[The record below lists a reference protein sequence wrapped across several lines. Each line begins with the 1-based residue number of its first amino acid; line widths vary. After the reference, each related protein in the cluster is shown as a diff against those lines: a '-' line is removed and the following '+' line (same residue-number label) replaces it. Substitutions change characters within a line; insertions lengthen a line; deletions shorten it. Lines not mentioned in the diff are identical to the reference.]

1 MSKTDDLNQKNLL
14 LQEIS
19 RFESLEHLVLDSESN
34 ANISY
39 LFADNLSM
47 IGNNCSKIQ
56 SLVLKIPGIQPSVT
70 SDLFK
75 SLGHF
80 NTLKKL
86 DLNTCEILDNNNNNN
101 NQLNESISVL
111 TFGNCE

>member
-1 MSKTDDLNQKNLL
+1 LQVFVEKYGKSLKSFGVMSKTDDLNEKNLL

-47 IGNNCSKIQ
+47 IGNNCSKIR
-56 SLVLKIPGIQPSVT
+56 SLVLKIPGIQSSVT

-75 SLGHF
+75 SLGHL
-80 NTLKKL
+80 NALKKL
-86 DLNTCEILDNNNNNN
+86 DLNT
-101 NQLNESISVL
+101 S
-111 TFGNCE
+111 